1 MTCRF
6 VLAALAGSVLA
17 GSSLVPASQSQPGER
32 PRFELRP
39 GENCFR
45 ADGRP
50 AFVLGRN
57 PAGMNPK
64 AYDDHF
70 RHAAVA
76 V

>member
-1 MTCRF
+1 MTNHF
-6 VLAALAGSVLA
+6 LLAVLTSVLA
-17 GSSLVPASQSQPGER
+17 GGSPAPASPGQPGER
-32 PRFELRP
+32 LRLELRP
-39 GENCFR
+39 GENYFR

-50 AFVLGRN
+50 VFVLGRN